1 MREYDFYIGWRY
13 ILLVFS
19 FVLIIQSNQSMIKE
33 AILVGGIVFYAF
45 VITTLVRDIRNL
57 SLTQV
62 TKTSLNPS
70 LESLITMRTE
80 SSPLKKWKNS
90 MFALNTMEKNWLVNL
105 ENMVVVL
112 ILTNFQNSSLQRWV
126 YFDLFSIKH
135 GPKMCWKCRDCN

>member
-1 MREYDFYIGWRY
+1 VREYDFYIGWRY

-80 SSPLKKWKNS
+80 SSPLKK
-90 MFALNTMEKNWLVNL
+90 
-105 ENMVVVL
+105 
-112 ILTNFQNSSLQRWV
+112 
-126 YFDLFSIKH
+126 
-135 GPKMCWKCRDCN
+135 